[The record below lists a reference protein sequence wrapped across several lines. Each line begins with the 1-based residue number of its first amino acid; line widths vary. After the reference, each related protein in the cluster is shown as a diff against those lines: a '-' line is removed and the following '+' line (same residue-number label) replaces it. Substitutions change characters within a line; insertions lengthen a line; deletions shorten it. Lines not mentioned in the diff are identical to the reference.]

1 MSFLALL
8 LQWEYYSKDEG
19 ILVIDRWVEQWLSE
33 IGSTKIT
40 NNRALKSA
48 NQNLFLIQARQ
59 EGPYMDLFL
68 EAIAIT

>member
-1 MSFLALL
+1 MSFLAVL
-8 LQWEYYSKDEG
+8 LQWEYYSKNEG
-19 ILVIDRWVEQWLSE
+19 ILVIDIWVECWSSK

-48 NQNLFLIQARQ
+48 NQNPSLVQARQ

-68 EAIAIT
+68 EAMTIT